1 MSTERTIASL
11 YARRRRL
18 TLGLQDFE
26 RRAEAYRAVLTEV
39 EAELQALVPSARAY
53 TPRKRCPHFTSREF
67 SRACQDVLRDAGGKS
82 LTTDD
87 IAALVMQCKGLE
99 TGDAVMRKAMRRRVW
114 QTLRSMKR
122 RGTASDYA
130 RDRCQ

>member
-1 MSTERTIASL
+1 MSRERTIASL

-26 RRAEAYRAVLTEV
+26 RRAEAYRAVLAEV
-39 EAELQALVPSARAY
+39 EAQLQALIPSVRAY

-67 SRACQDVLRDAGGKS
+67 SRACQDVLREAGGKS

-87 IAALVMQCKGLE
+87 IAVLLMQRKGLD
-99 TGDAVMRKAMRRRVW
+99 TDDGAMRKAMRRRVC
-114 QTLRSMKR
+114 QALRRMRR
-122 RGTASDYA
+122 RGTESDYA